1 MSGASERFICIRR
14 DANRWAAALLVA
26 LGLTIQSAAAGN
38 ILLQGGTLIDG
49 TGKPALANANVLIE
63 GNIIRRVWTGDAGA
77 PGLPAGT
84 VAIDVRGKYIIPGLI
99 DSHVH
104 YRPYMGE
111 LFLAY
116 GVTTVNDLGDPLYWL
131 EATKRGLN
139 SGKIRGPRFYFCG
152 DIGGTDGSTGEENL
166 PTVEKRVLATMKS
179 PADAREAVAKVK
191 QSADCIKLRED
202 SKGEYFTA
210 IAREADAQGLAVI
223 AHSLDVRDSMRWGI
237 DGVEHMVGIGFAA
250 MTSADGRKMFEG
262 KHIEAGH
269 KNSTLYQ
276 WMDPATFDSL
286 IAEMVKN
293 NVYINPTL
301 HFEWKGINRRTSEHE
316 LEDTKLL
323 NHPSLQ
329 YVPLDERLVTLGQYH
344 WADGR
349 TSAEKEQYAKGYRR
363 VQEFLARFVTAG
375 GKVYSGTD
383 SAAATTPGLS
393 MHHEME
399 LLVDA
404 GLTPMQSIMSSTL
417 WGAEILHLAQQ
428 LGTVEVGKLADLV
441 VLDANP
447 LDDIRNTKRIS
458 KVIQN
463 GELVD
468 TAFHSDYQFPFP
480 RYGGET
486 KHLYNPAPQLR
497 DAVPPVA
504 AEGQEV
510 VIKLTGRGFVPSSV
524 VTFAGAPLATRF
536 ISASELQVTLSPLH
550 TARAGTYS
558 VVVSSP
564 KPGGG
569 ETVPLPFIVNF
580 R

>member
-1 MSGASERFICIRR
+1 MPCLMIVVLTL
-14 DANRWAAALLVA
+14 AL
-26 LGLTIQSAAAGN
+26 QSAGAEN

-49 TGKPALANANVLIE
+49 TGKPAQVNANILIE
-63 GNIIRRVWTGDAGA
+63 GNVISKVWVGDAGA
-77 PGLPAGT
+77 VPRLPAGT
-84 VAIDVRGKYIIPGLI
+84 IAIDIRGKFVIPGLI

-152 DIGGTDGSTGEENL
+152 DIGGTDGSTAEENL
-166 PTVEKRVLATMKS
+166 PTVEKRVLVTMKS
-179 PADAREAVAKVK
+179 PADAKQAVAQVK

-202 SKGEYFTA
+202 TKGEYFTA
-210 IAREADAQGLAVI
+210 LGHEADAQGISII
-223 AHSLDVRDSMRWGI
+223 AHSLDARDSIRWGI
-237 DGVEHMVGIGFAA
+237 DGIEHMVGIGFAT
-250 MTSADGRKMFEG
+250 MTSPEGKKLFEG

-276 WMDPATFDSL
+276 WMDPSAFDPL
-286 IAEMVKN
+286 IADLLKN

-301 HFEWKGINRRTSEHE
+301 HFEWKGINPRTREHE
-316 LEDTKLL
+316 LEDTRLL
-323 NHPSLQ
+323 SNPQLQ

-344 WADGR
+344 WADEKS
-349 TSAEKEQYAKGYRR
+349 SAEKEQYAKGYRR
-363 VQEFLARFVTAG
+363 VQEFLSRFVKAG
-375 GKVYSGTD
+375 GKIYSGTD

-393 MHHEME
+393 MHQEME

-404 GLTPMQSIMSSTL
+404 GLTPMQSLMSATL
-417 WGAEILHLAQQ
+417 WGAEILRLQDQ
-428 LGTVEVGKLADLV
+428 LGSIEEGKLADLV
-441 VLDANP
+441 ILDANP
-447 LDDIRNTKRIS
+447 LADIRNTKRINR
-458 KVIQN
+458 VVQN
-463 GELVD
+463 GEIAD

-480 RYGGET
+480 RYGGES

-497 DAVPPVA
+497 DAQPPVA
-504 AEGQEV
+504 DEGQEV
-510 VIKLTGRGFVPSSV
+510 IVRLTGRGFVPSTV

-536 ISASELQVTLSPLH
+536 ISATELQITLTPLH

-558 VVVSSP
+558 LVVSSP

-569 ETVPLPFIVNF
+569 ETVPVPFIVNF